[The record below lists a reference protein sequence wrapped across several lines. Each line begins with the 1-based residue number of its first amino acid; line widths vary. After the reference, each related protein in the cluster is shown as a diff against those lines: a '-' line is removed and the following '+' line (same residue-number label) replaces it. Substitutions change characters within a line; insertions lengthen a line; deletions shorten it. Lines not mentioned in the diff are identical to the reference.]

1 MSKKLPSGILVKADL
16 TKDLERRKKQ
26 SYINEVSHMHGYNTN
41 LVITEKCIYAST
53 EKIYIFLNKNV
64 TGFFQHRSRYEM
76 VFVQRHRLTDR

>member
-26 SYINEVSHMHGYNTN
+26 PYINEVSHMHGYNTD

-53 EKIYIFLNKNV
+53 ENIYICIFK
-64 TGFFQHRSRYEM
+64 
-76 VFVQRHRLTDR
+76 